1 MRVLTKSRFKLGL
14 DCPNKLF
21 YTSKAEYE
29 NLKVDD
35 PFMDALASGG
45 FQVEE
50 YARMHY
56 PGGILIEESR
66 TDYEFL
72 ANKTRELLEQENVII
87 YEAAFL
93 IDNLFIRTDIL
104 VKQGKKIKLIEVKAK
119 GCSGNSIDQFM
130 GKKGGLASSWKP
142 YLFDLAFQK
151 YVVGACLS
159 DHQISAHLLLADKKK
174 AASVDGMNQFF
185 RIRKST
191 ENRTG
196 IEKRVDTL
204 AACGDSVLTEIAMN
218 EIVHGIIH
226 GEYLYREEYSF
237 MTALN
242 RLRDLYIKDE
252 FAAEEVSFSKC
263 KKCEFQTSGNYPE
276 KLSGLQHC
284 FRRCSSFG
292 EIDRSI
298 PNIFDVWNFRKGKE
312 LFKDGKFYMT
322 DLVEGDVLAAP
333 VAGKLAPSERQWLQI
348 EKTRS
353 GDLSI
358 HVDDFNLKNEM
369 AKWIFPLH
377 FIDFETSAVALP
389 FTAGRTPYEQVAFQ
403 FSHHQMEADGSVKHK
418 GEFIMDAP
426 GVFPNFEFVRQ
437 LKAQLS
443 NDEGTIFRYSHH
455 ENTILV
461 KINHQL
467 QASNETDREE
477 LCAFIQTITHSK
489 KKDSAVTWEGAR
501 NMIDLCQVVKDFYY
515 NPLMKGSNSIK
526 AVLPA
531 ILGTSAYLQNKYS
544 NTISEI
550 GLTSLNF
557 PSAHVW
563 LSIQNGE
570 VESPY
575 DRLPKLFENW
585 DAFEQEE
592 LISEM
597 ADVSNG
603 GAAMMAYAKLQ
614 YEDMTAQERE
624 ELVKGLLKY
633 CELDTLAMVMLY
645 EELREVLLL
654 RNEI

>member
-1 MRVLTKSRFKLGL
+1 M
-14 DCPNKLF
+14 
-21 YTSKAEYE
+21 E
-29 NLKVDD
+29 
-35 PFMDALASGG
+35 ALASGG

-56 PGGILIEESR
+56 AGGVLIEEDR

-72 ANKTRELLEQENVII
+72 ANKTRELLEQENAII

-119 GCSGNSIDQFM
+119 GCSGNSVDQFM
-130 GKKGGLASSWKP
+130 GKKGGLATSWKP

-151 YVVGACLS
+151 YVVSACMS
-159 DHQISAHLLLADKKK
+159 GHEVSAHLMLADKLK

-185 RIRKST
+185 RIRKSA

-196 IEKRVDTL
+196 IEKRVDSI
-204 AACGDSVLTEIAMN
+204 AVCGDSVLTEIAMN
-218 EIVHGIIH
+218 EIVDGIIH
-226 GEYLYREEYSF
+226 GEYLYNEELSF
-237 MTALN
+237 TSALN
-242 RLRDLYIKDE
+242 KLRDLYVNDE
-252 FAAEEVSFSKC
+252 FAAEEVAFGKC
-263 KKCEFQTSGNYPE
+263 KKCEFQTSGNHPE

-284 FRRCSSFG
+284 FRRCSRFG
-292 EIDRSI
+292 EIDRSV

-312 LFKDGKFYMT
+312 LFEEGKFYMR
-322 DLVEGDVLAAP
+322 DLEENDVLKEP

-348 EKTRS
+348 EKSRS
-353 GDLSI
+353 GDRTI
-358 HVDDFNLKNEM
+358 YVDSQNLKNEM
-369 AKWIFPLH
+369 SKWTFPLH

-389 FTAGRTPYEQVAFQ
+389 FTAGRKPYEQVAFQ
-403 FSHHQMEADGSVKHK
+403 FSHHQMEADGSVKHM
-418 GEFIMDAP
+418 GEFIMDTP
-426 GVFPNFEFVRQ
+426 GAFPNFEFVRQ
-437 LKAQLS
+437 LKDQLS

-461 KINHQL
+461 KIYHQL
-467 QASNETDREE
+467 LASNEVDREE

-489 KKDSAVTWEGAR
+489 KKDAVVTWEGAR
-501 NMIDLCQVVKDFYY
+501 NMVDLCQVVKDYYY

-526 AVLPA
+526 SVLPA
-531 ILGTSAYLQNKYS
+531 ILGTSAYLQDKYAK
-544 NTISEI
+544 TISEI
-550 GLTSLNF
+550 GLSSLNF
-557 PSAHVW
+557 PDTHVW
-563 LSIQNGE
+563 LSIQNGV

-597 ADVSNG
+597 EDVSNG
-603 GAAMMAYAKLQ
+603 GAAMVAYAKLQ
-614 YEDMTAQERE
+614 YEDMSTPERA

-645 EELREVLLL
+645 EELRDSYCVI
-654 RNEI
+654 RTA

>member
-21 YTSKAEYE
+21 YTSKAVYE

-56 PGGILIEESR
+56 PGGVLIEESR

-119 GCSGNSIDQFM
+119 GCSGNSVEQFM
-130 GKKGGLASSWKP
+130 GKKGGLVSSWKP

-151 YVVGACLS
+151 YVVSAS
-159 DHQISAHLLLADKKK
+159 MIDYQVSAHLLLADKQK

-196 IEKRVDTL
+196 IEKLVDSIT
-204 AACGDSVLTEIAMN
+204 ACGDSVLTEIAMN
-218 EIVHGIIH
+218 KIVNGIIH
-226 GEYLYREEYSF
+226 GEYLYSLEQSF
-237 MTALN
+237 MSALN
-242 RLRDLYIKDE
+242 RLRDLYVNDE
-252 FAAEEVSFSKC
+252 FAAEEVSFGKC
-263 KKCEFQTSGNYPE
+263 KKCEFQNSGNYSE
-276 KLSGLQHC
+276 KLSGLQNC

-312 LFKDGKFYMT
+312 LFEEGKFYMR
-322 DLVEGDVLAAP
+322 DLDENDVLKEP
-333 VAGKLAPSERQWLQI
+333 IAGKLAPSERQWLQI
-348 EKTRS
+348 EKSRS
-353 GDLSI
+353 GDRSI
-358 HVDDFNLKNEM
+358 YVDSDNLKNEM
-369 AKWIFPLH
+369 AKWKFPLH

-403 FSHHQMEADGSVKHK
+403 FSHHQMEADGSVKHM
-418 GEFIMDAP
+418 GEFIIDAP

-437 LKAQLS
+437 LKAQLD

-461 KINHQL
+461 KIFHQL
-467 QASNETDREE
+467 LASNETDREA
-477 LCAFIQTITHSK
+477 LGVFIQTITHLK
-489 KKDSAVTWEGAR
+489 KKDAIVQWEGAR
-501 NMIDLCQVVKDFYY
+501 NMVDLCQIVKDYYY

-531 ILGTSAYLQNKYS
+531 ILGASAYLQNRYANS
-544 NTISEI
+544 ISAV

-557 PSAHVW
+557 PSTHVW
-563 LSIQNGE
+563 LAVQNGV

-597 ADVSNG
+597 EDVSNG
-603 GAAMMAYAKLQ
+603 GAAMLAYSKLQ
-614 YEDMTAQERE
+614 YEDMSAPERQ
-624 ELVKGLLKY
+624 ELVNGLLKY

-645 EELREVLLL
+645 EELREVVL
-654 RNEI
+654 